1 MRVFKNRQV
10 LVLGAVLLLGF
21 AGCGPGQAMS
31 TLEGYVQSAKAA
43 LPGASPVRLSPEE
56 QELFDRLSPEQQAS
70 FHRVLSDF
78 RKVKAERAA
87 EAERAT
93 KKDIQ
98 TLYAGSTEEAFRKL
112 LLKDPGNTLGNR

>member
-1 MRVFKNRQV
+1 MRVFINRNV
-10 LVLGAVLLLGF
+10 LVLASVLMLGF

-56 QELFDRLSPEQQAS
+56 QELFDQMSPEQQAS
-70 FHRVLSDF
+70 FYRVLRAF
-78 RKVKAERAA
+78 REVKAEQAA
-87 EAERAT
+87 AIERGT

-98 TLYAGSTEEAFRKL
+98 THYADSTEEVFRKL
-112 LLKDPGNTLGNR
+112 LLKDPKNTLGDR